1 MKKKEHLPLI
11 GVGPVIVAP
20 QLLLTAVG
28 IVLSERGYFGFGR
41 IALLKLPFRILGA
54 AAMVFGLYL
63 WVSANYKTKVDRY
76 ITANQLATTGV
87 YGIVINPIYSAFL
100 LVCIGAVLLENN
112 WVLFGIPVICWG
124 YMTVLLKKTEEKW
137 LLELYGEEYVQYC
150 KKVNRCIPCFP
161 KERNGR
167 S

>member
-54 AAMVFGLYL
+54 AAMVFG
-63 WVSANYKTKVDRY
+63 
-76 ITANQLATTGV
+76 Q
-87 YGIVINPIYSAFL
+87 
-100 LVCIGAVLLENN
+100 
-112 WVLFGIPVICWG
+112 
-124 YMTVLLKKTEEKW
+124 
-137 LLELYGEEYVQYC
+137 
-150 KKVNRCIPCFP
+150 
-161 KERNGR
+161 
-167 S
+167 